1 MNGLNIPM
9 LMEMTHSALQ
19 NYIVPGLESHLLAEP
34 SDKGSVRLFVN
45 SRDQHHHITPHSHRF
60 DFQCLVLRGS
70 VVNTVFHELP
80 PSASV
85 DAFERADEYTTV
97 ILEYKGKP
105 GNYDQ
110 THGVI
115 SSWGFERH
123 HYAVGDWYSMTFDQV
138 HSIEFSR
145 DAIVLFMEGPKKTN
159 MTQVLLPHVDGQTLP
174 TFEVAPW
181 MFQGKKV

>member
-60 DFQCLVLRGS
+60 DFQCLVLRGL
-70 VVNTVFHELP
+70 VVNTVFQELLP
-80 PSASV
+80 GKP
-85 DAFERADEYTTV
+85 RLNADEYASVT
-97 ILEYKGKP
+97 LEYKGKP

-110 THGVI
+110 THGET
-115 SSWGFERH
+115 SYWSFERH
-123 HYAVGDWYSMTFDQV
+123 HYTVGDWYSMTFDQV

-159 MTQVLLPHVDGQTLP
+159 ITQVLLPHVDGQTLP

-181 MFQGKKV
+181 MFQGKAV